1 LDLDKPEGA
10 SAIVIPEASSTANHP
25 LVGSLLAGYHLAFT
39 VGAGSVALG
48 ILGALALLRTPQPP
62 RPDLAIDDGSSP
74 PPELTSELEQQ
85 AA

>member
-1 LDLDKPEGA
+1 
-10 SAIVIPEASSTANHP
+10 
-25 LVGSLLAGYHLAFT
+25 
-39 VGAGSVALG
+39 VALG